1 MTLLYD
7 EKYPA
12 KKPRRA
18 KGWRLKSV
26 AVLLPTVLALVVA
39 VYGFIA
45 WTVGI
50 SFTSSKFVANLDF
63 VGWQQ
68 YARLWHTDRWLTA
81 VDNLWVFSL
90 LFIGLSIVV
99 GLMLAIFLDQK
110 IRMEN
115 VIRSI
120 YLYPMAI
127 SFIVTGVAWKWI
139 LNPGLGLQAY
149 VRGLGFETF
158 TFDWL
163 INPDKSIYTLVLAAF
178 WQSAGF
184 IMAIF
189 LSGLRGVDSE
199 MFKAARLEGASLA
212 RVYWEIVLP
221 TLRPVVFSAIVIL
234 LYQALRS
241 FDLVVALTNGGPG
254 FSSDLPTT
262 FMYQYTFG
270 RGQLAQGAASAVMIT
285 MTVVAI
291 IVPYLYSEIRNERL
305 NAR

>member
-1 MTLLYD
+1 MPTLTRPLW
-7 EKYPA
+7 
-12 KKPRRA
+12 RRTFA
-18 KGWRLKSV
+18 RWQFKSW
-26 AVLLPTVLALVVA
+26 AVLLPTVLTLLLV

-45 WTVGI
+45 WTIGI
-50 SFTSSKFVANLDF
+50 SFTSSRFVANFDF
-63 VGWQQ
+63 VGLQQ
-68 YARLWHTDRWLTA
+68 YAKLWRTDRWLVA
-81 VDNLWVFSL
+81 VDNLWVFSF
-90 LFIGLSIVV
+90 LFIGLSVVV
-99 GLMLAIFLDQK
+99 GLLLAIFLDQK
-110 IRMEN
+110 VRMEN

-127 SFIVTGVAWKWI
+127 SFIVTGVSWKWI
-139 LNPGLGLQAY
+139 LNPSLGLEKF
-149 VRGLGFETF
+149 VRDLGFENF

-163 INPDKSIYTLVLAAF
+163 INPDKAIYTLVIAAF
-178 WQSAGF
+178 WQSSGF

-189 LSGLRGVDSE
+189 LSGLRGVDAE
-199 MFKAARLEGASLA
+199 LFKAARLEGASLV
-212 RVYWEIVLP
+212 RVYWSIVLP
-221 TLRPVVFSAIVIL
+221 TLRPVFFSAVVIL

-285 MTVVAI
+285 LTVVAI
-291 IVPYLYSEIRNERL
+291 ITPYLYSEIRNERN

>member
-1 MTLLYD
+1 MSAPTRSLS
-7 EKYPA
+7 
-12 KKPRRA
+12 RRSFA
-18 KGWRLKSV
+18 RWQFKSL
-26 AVLLPTVLALVVA
+26 AVLLPTVLILLLV

-50 SFTSSKFVANLDF
+50 SFTSSRFVANFDF
-63 VGWQQ
+63 VGLSQ
-68 YARLWHTDRWLTA
+68 YEKLWRTDRWLVA
-81 VDNLWVFSL
+81 VNNLWVFSF
-90 LFIGLSIVV
+90 LFIGLSVIV
-99 GLMLAIFLDQK
+99 GLLLAIFLDQK
-110 IRMEN
+110 VRMEN
-115 VIRSI
+115 MIRSI

-127 SFIVTGVAWKWI
+127 SFIVTGVSWKWI
-139 LNPGLGLQAY
+139 LNPSLGLEKF
-149 VRGLGFETF
+149 VHGLGFEHF

-163 INPDKSIYTLVLAAF
+163 INPDKSVYTLVLAAF
-178 WQSAGF
+178 WQSSGF

-189 LSGLRGVDSE
+189 LAGLRGVDAE
-199 MFKAARLEGASLA
+199 MFKAARLEGASLP

-221 TLRPVVFSAIVIL
+221 TLRPVVFSAMVIL

>member
-1 MTLLYD
+1 MSAPTRSLS
-7 EKYPA
+7 
-12 KKPRRA
+12 RRSFA
-18 KGWRLKSV
+18 RWQFKSW
-26 AVLLPTVLALVVA
+26 AVLLPTVLVLLLV

-50 SFTSSKFVANLDF
+50 SFTSSRFVANFDF
-63 VGWQQ
+63 VGLSQ
-68 YARLWHTDRWLTA
+68 YAKLWRTDRWLVA
-81 VDNLWVFSL
+81 VNNLWVFSF
-90 LFIGLSIVV
+90 LFIGLSVVV
-99 GLMLAIFLDQK
+99 GLLLAIFLDQK
-110 IRMEN
+110 VRMEN
-115 VIRSI
+115 VIRSV

-127 SFIVTGVAWKWI
+127 SFIVTGVSWKWI
-139 LNPGLGLQAY
+139 LNPSLGLEKF
-149 VRGLGFETF
+149 VRDIGFEHF

-178 WQSAGF
+178 WQSSGF

-189 LSGLRGVDSE
+189 LAGLRGVDGE

-221 TLRPVVFSAIVIL
+221 TLRPVVFSAMVIL

>member
-1 MTLLYD
+1 MSV
-7 EKYPA
+7 PA
-12 KKPRRA
+12 RSA
-18 KGWRLKSV
+18 TSRLFARWQFKSW
-26 AVLLPTVLALVVA
+26 AVLLPTVVILGIV
-39 VYGFIA
+39 VYGFIG
-45 WTVGI
+45 WTIGI
-50 SFTSSKFVANLDF
+50 SFTSSRFAANFDF

-68 YARLWHTDRWLTA
+68 YAKLWRTDRWLVA
-81 VDNLWVFSL
+81 VNNLWVFSL

-99 GLMLAIFLDQK
+99 GLLLAIFLDQK
-110 IRMEN
+110 VRMEN
-115 VIRSI
+115 FIRSI

-127 SFIVTGVAWKWI
+127 SFIVTGVSWKWI
-139 LNPGLGLQAY
+139 LNPSLGLEKF
-149 VRGLGFETF
+149 VHDLGFTSF
-158 TFDWL
+158 SFDWL
-163 INPDKSIYTLVLAAF
+163 INPEKSIYTLVIAAF
-178 WQSAGF
+178 WQSSGF

-189 LSGLRGVDSE
+189 LSGLRGVDAE
-199 MFKAARLEGASLA
+199 LFKAARLEGASLP
-212 RVYWEIVLP
+212 RVYWSIVLP
-221 TLRPVVFSAIVIL
+221 TLRPVFFSAVVIL

-291 IVPYLYSEIRNERL
+291 ITPYLYSEIRNERN

>member
-1 MTLLYD
+1 MAV
-7 EKYPA
+7 PSHP
-12 KKPRRA
+12 PRRA
-18 KGWRLKSV
+18 SLSGWSFKSIM
-26 AVLLPTVLALVVA
+26 VLLPSVLLLLVV

-45 WTVGI
+45 WTIGI
-50 SFTSSKFVANLDF
+50 SFTSSRFIATFDF
-63 VGWQQ
+63 VGLQQ
-68 YARLWHTDRWLTA
+68 YSKLWRTDRWLVA
-81 VDNLWVFSL
+81 VDNLWVFSA
-90 LFIGLSIVV
+90 LFIGLSVV
-99 GLMLAIFLDQK
+99 AGVLLAIFLDQK
-110 IRMEN
+110 IRLEN
-115 VIRSI
+115 FIRSI

-139 LNPGLGLQAY
+139 LNPSLGLERF
-149 VRGLGFETF
+149 VRGLGFADF

-163 INPDKSIYTLVLAAF
+163 INPDKAVYTLVIAAF
-178 WQSAGF
+178 WQSSGF

-189 LSGLRGVDSE
+189 LSGLRGVDAE
-199 MFKAARLEGASLA
+199 LFRAARLEGASLP
-212 RVYWEIVLP
+212 RVYWSIVLP
-221 TLRPVVFSAIVIL
+221 TLRPVFFSAIVIL

-285 MTVVAI
+285 LTVVAI
-291 IVPYLYSEIRNERL
+291 VVPYLYSEIRNERL

>member
-1 MTLLYD
+1 MSA
-7 EKYPA
+7 PA
-12 KKPRRA
+12 RSVSRRQFA
-18 KGWRLKSV
+18 RWQFKSW
-26 AVLLPTVLALVVA
+26 AVLLPTVLVLGLVVYA
-39 VYGFIA
+39 FIG
-45 WTVGI
+45 WTIGI
-50 SFTSSKFVANLDF
+50 SFTSSRFVANYDF

-68 YARLWHTDRWLTA
+68 YAKLWRTDRWLVA
-81 VDNLWVFSL
+81 VNNLWVFSF
-90 LFIGLSIVV
+90 LFIGLSVAV
-99 GLMLAIFLDQK
+99 GLLLAIFLDQK
-110 IRMEN
+110 VRMEN
-115 VIRSI
+115 FIRSI

-127 SFIVTGVAWKWI
+127 SFIVTGVSWKWI
-139 LNPGLGLQAY
+139 LNPSLGLEKF
-149 VRGLGFETF
+149 VHDLGFTSF

-163 INPDKSIYTLVLAAF
+163 INPERSVYTLVIAAF
-178 WQSAGF
+178 WQSSGF

-189 LSGLRGVDSE
+189 LSGLRGVDAE
-199 MFKAARLEGASLA
+199 LFKAARLEGASLP
-212 RVYWEIVLP
+212 RVYWSIVLP
-221 TLRPVVFSAIVIL
+221 TLRPVFFSAIVIL

-291 IVPYLYSEIRNERL
+291 ITPYLYSEIRNERN